1 MADVVLSVLLLAATA
16 AAVLLA
22 HRALRHWWSE
32 RAGRPYEL
40 PADRLGTA
48 LRAGAAGVAALTALS
63 LAVPLL
69 SDSRDTGRADR
80 APAGESAE
88 STATVPPAPSRTPA
102 PAPPAPEMRT
112 VGHPAGGT
120 LMELRDGIRVWLPP
134 RYESTGAASLAYPVV
149 LAHLPATGAPD
160 LFEGFAVQA
169 KRGLANPFLLVMP
182 RDCGQ
187 DPVAVLAEA
196 ARHFR
201 ALPASGAHA
210 VIGLGAQAPC
220 AVHEA
225 LTHPG
230 RYRAAAG
237 ISGTYPPLAPA
248 AGPHPALLL
257 AATTGELAPRASAL
271 RLRAALRPRGDQV
284 RIIDGVRVRR
294 EMYALVAGYLTEK
307 LEGPSRKAASAVS
320 KPRGTSA
327 VPEAHGTSAVSK
339 PRATSAVSKAGH
351 ATAVPEAH
359 AATGAAPTPTP
370 LKRS

>member
-48 LRAGAAGVAALTALS
+48 LRAGAAGVAALTAVC

-69 SDSRDTGRADR
+69 ADSRGSGHADQ
-80 APAGESAE
+80 APAGKPVAE
-88 STATVPPAPSRTPA
+88 AAVAPPAPRRTPA
-102 PAPPAPEMRT
+102 PAPPPPEMRT

-120 LMELRDGIRVWLPP
+120 LMELRDGVRVWLPP
-134 RYESTGAASLAYPVV
+134 RYASPGAAGLVYPAV
-149 LAHLPATGAPD
+149 LAQLPATGDPD
-160 LFEGFAVQA
+160 LYEGFAVQA
-169 KRGLANPFLLVMP
+169 KRGLANPFVLVMP

-187 DPVAVLAEA
+187 DPAAVMAAA
-196 ARHFR
+196 ARYFR
-201 ALPASGAHA
+201 ILPATGAHA

-225 LTHPG
+225 LAHPG

-237 ISGTYPPLAPA
+237 ISGVYPPLAPA

-271 RLRAALRPRGDQV
+271 RLRSALHAHGDQV

-294 EMYALVAGYLTEK
+294 ELYALVAGYLTEK
-307 LEGPSRKAASAVS
+307 LDGPRRTAKATATPVPAASAASAVPVAPVAS
-320 KPRGTSA
+320 GP
-327 VPEAHGTSAVSK
+327 
-339 PRATSAVSKAGH
+339 
-351 ATAVPEAH
+351 
-359 AATGAAPTPTP
+359 AAPGAAPPSTPH
-370 LKRS
+370 KRS

>member
-48 LRAGAAGVAALTALS
+48 LRAGAAGVAALTALA

-69 SDSRDTGRADR
+69 SDSRDTGRADL
-80 APAGESAE
+80 APAGESSAE
-88 STATVPPAPSRTPA
+88 AAATVPPAPSRTPA

-134 RYESTGAASLAYPVV
+134 RYASAGAASLVYPVV
-149 LAHLPATGAPD
+149 LAHLPASGAPD

-225 LTHPG
+225 LAHPG

-237 ISGTYPPLAPA
+237 ISGTYPPPAPA

-257 AATTGELAPRASAL
+257 AATTAELAPRASAL

-307 LEGPSRKAASAVS
+307 LEGPSRKAAPSAVS
-320 KPRGTSA
+320 KAR
-327 VPEAHGTSAVSK
+327 GTSAVSK
-339 PRATSAVSKAGH
+339 AHGTSAGSESPASPGSK
-351 ATAVPEAH
+351 
-359 AATGAAPTPTP
+359 AATGAAPAPTS
-370 LKRS
+370 LKHS